1 MTDVFLLG
9 AGFSKAV
16 CKAMPTMREL
26 YEILEPWTDRAEGFS
41 KEAYEYASGNVE
53 TLLSYYAIPSPHDD
67 AAEQLYKRRVTLI
80 LENTIGTLLRER
92 EEQGVA
98 NGLNPKARRLLVKWH
113 ENRSHI
119 LTTNYDTLVER
130 IASEKIFPTGDDKKD
145 DLSNTDLYPIPV
157 TNAMTRDGGMIFGS
171 NYPDTFTFY
180 KLHGSTTWFK
190 SASETSFD
198 PIYGL
203 SFDRID
209 KPKYRKFIADKR
221 RFIIPPVYDK
231 SSLLNHE
238 SIRNLWWQA
247 KNYALR
253 QADNLYVIGY
263 SLPETDAAMHTL
275 LWEGSRNETGEGNP
289 AKKLYVVDVEKGV
302 GRRYIEKLGRYYDVK
317 DCYAGGSNAFDMFV
331 DKYIGDAQGAE
342 VDPVI

>member
-1 MTDVFLLG
+1 
-9 AGFSKAV
+9 
-16 CKAMPTMREL
+16 MPTMREL
-26 YEILEPWTDRAEGFS
+26 YDFLKPWADKAEGFS

-67 AAEQLYKRRVTLI
+67 AAEQLHKRRVTKI
-80 LENTIGTLLRER
+80 LENTIGTLLRDR
-92 EEQGVA
+92 EKLA
-98 NGLNPKARRLLVKWH
+98 LSNGLNPNAEKLLVKWH

-130 IASEKIFPTGDDKKD
+130 IASAKIFPPGDGKKD
-145 DLSNTDLYPIPV
+145 DLSLDDTDLYPIPV
-157 TNAMTRDGGMIFGS
+157 TNAMTRDGGVIFGS
-171 NYPDTFTFY
+171 GYPDTFTYY

-190 SASETSFD
+190 SESETSFD

-209 KPKYRKFIADKR
+209 DPKYRKFISDKR

-231 SSLLNHE
+231 SSLLAHE

-247 KNYALR
+247 KNFAML

-263 SLPETDAAMHTL
+263 SLPETDAAMQTL
-275 LWEGSRNETGEGNP
+275 LWEGSRKESCEGTNLK
-289 AKKLYVVDVEKGV
+289 ALYVVDVGTEV
-302 GRRYIEKLGRYYDVK
+302 IRRYKEKLGRYYDVR
-317 DCYAGGSNAFDMFV
+317 DCYAGDSGAFDIFV
-331 DKYIGDAQGAE
+331 EQYIGDVCGG
-342 VDPVI
+342 PG